1 VNGAPPPISSHTSAP
16 HENAAILT
24 EALMRSAERERML
37 LRVQEAA
44 AAAYDAWL
52 AGDEDDAMQRLHR
65 ELVASREFVL

>member
-1 VNGAPPPISSHTSAP
+1 MSSRTAAP
-16 HENAAILT
+16 HENAAVLT
-24 EALMRSAERERML
+24 EALLRSAERERLL

-65 ELVASREFVL
+65 ELMGSREFVL